1 MYVDE
6 HLFLTDVFDRHTLS
20 LITICFGFRCVTI
33 DLGYLGCHT
42 DVLNIADRHCSG
54 RQTCMIRVP
63 DPDMENTRPCLKELK
78 TYLEANYVCLPSTYM
93 FLHCTGSGNCVLLLS
108 WPNLSSNSL
117 QGFQLYFNP
126 HTGHS
131 VNFLILQCISI
142 IGEGVILTSK
152 EIFYQDRITNKKGY
166 HRLKSLNYKISNL
179 NRYPDIIILHNSI
192 CSVNTIHIA

>member
-1 MYVDE
+1 M
-6 HLFLTDVFDRHTLS
+6 S
-20 LITICFGFRCVTI
+20 LIIICFGFRCVTI
-33 DLGYLGCHT
+33 DLGYLGCHS
-42 DVLNIADRHCSG
+42 DVLNIVDRHCSG

-126 HTGHS
+126 PSWPFSQFSNLAVHLNYWGRGNSYVKRDFFTR
-131 VNFLILQCISI
+131 IELQTKRVI
-142 IGEGVILTSK
+142 IGWSHWTIKYRIWIGTLT
-152 EIFYQDRITNKKGY
+152 
-166 HRLKSLNYKISNL
+166 
-179 NRYPDIIILHNSI
+179 
-192 CSVNTIHIA
+192 